1 MYGKVKK
8 CILVI
13 IVVALICLS
22 VIQGLA
28 ATIYIVDGYSYNIIT
43 NTSIAICGWDNST
56 ADLVIPEEIAGRH
69 VTAIAENALRNNQV
83 ITSIDFSEATYLTS
97 IGMNA
102 FKGCTALQGEIVI
115 PESVTSIDSE
125 AFCNCPLLKSVD
137 IQANTEKITEE
148 AFYNCAELESVI
160 LSNSVTIIEG
170 YAFANC
176 PKLSYVEIPASV
188 ETIYK
193 TAFKNDSN
201 ISFGVYYD
209 SYAYRYAKDNNIPY
223 TLLDEFKLADVNM
236 DGIVN
241 INDVTAIQRDLA
253 ELEQFN
259 ELQELAA
266 DANRDGFV
274 DISDATTIQMF
285 IAKYKVPYPIGEVIT
300 Q

>member
-8 CILVI
+8 SILMI

-56 ADLVIPEEIAGRH
+56 TELVIPEEIAGRH
-69 VTAIAENALRNNQV
+69 VTSIADDALRDNQV
-83 ITSIDFSEATYLTS
+83 ITSVDFSNATYLET
-97 IGMNA
+97 IGLDSFN
-102 FKGCTALQGEIVI
+102 GCTALQGELIL
-115 PESVTSIDSE
+115 PESVTSIGRG
-125 AFCNCPLLKSVD
+125 AFRNCPLLQSVD
-137 IQANTEKITEE
+137 IQANTEKITEQ
-148 AFYNCAELESVI
+148 AFYNCAELESIV
-160 LSNSVTIIEG
+160 LSNSVTLIEG

-188 ETIYK
+188 ERIYK

-201 ISFGVYYD
+201 ISFGVYYN

-274 DISDATTIQMF
+274 DISDATAIQMF
-285 IAKYKVPYPIGEVIT
+285 LAEYEIPYPIGETIT
-300 Q
+300 A